1 MVRFRLLPAGL
12 LACIFTLV
20 VNAAEKRPLT
30 PADFDGWRSLDT
42 PLVSRNARWLAY
54 ADMPQVN
61 DGNLVLR
68 DLVTG
73 RELRAAV
80 GARPPA
86 PFPPPRLN
94 NPDDPPPPR
103 EIRITFTSDN
113 RFAVASTFPTHAAMV
128 AARKLKKKA
137 GEMPKNGLITIN
149 LASGEAVRMA
159 AVKNFQIP
167 ARGGAWVAYLKEAV
181 PETEAEKAAAAKK
194 AKAKKPAPA
203 GAHQTVIAAKAA
215 KKKKPPVYGTDLV
228 LRNLVT
234 GAERV
239 FPAVVEY
246 RFSRDGNTL
255 VYAVCSKHAANNGV
269 YAFTPG
275 SSKTVALL
283 AGPGRYLK
291 LAWDR
296 AQTQVAFVSD
306 HDNHAA
312 AEPKFRAYLWP
323 RGTKAAKPLTLTPPA
338 GLFVSDKAA
347 PAFSRDGRKLYLGL
361 APAPRPEPDADAA
374 IDPEDKVTAD
384 LWRTADDYVQPV
396 QEVRAIQERNR
407 TYRGVFDLA
416 TGTYT
421 QLADETL
428 TTVTLSDDGT
438 RALGF
443 DDRAYRRREDYD
455 AAYADIYLVDSTT
468 GVRRCVLEALRGS
481 TRGGPSLSWAPDGRW
496 AAYFDAGRWRVL
508 DTATGAT
515 RDLTGGLPVAFARED
530 HDMPEPAPSYGW
542 AGWTSD
548 SASLLAYDRFDVWQL
563 FPDGRA
569 PRNLTAG
576 AGRAEGIV
584 LRVQD
589 ITPREEDDEDR
600 GLDPAQ
606 PLTLKGESER
616 TRASGFFRT
625 TFAATGAPQRLLW
638 GDRFHNYIGRAL
650 EADVLLV
657 TASRFDEFPDV
668 HTTNTALTRLTKVTA
683 LGAQLEPFK
692 WGRAELMDYTN
703 AQGVPLQALVC
714 KPADLDPAKQYPV
727 IVYIYEK
734 MTQTIHRFIPPAP
747 NQNLNPPLY
756 ASNGYIL
763 LMPDIV
769 YREGQPGRSALDCVL
784 PAVDALVAKGYA
796 DAANVGIQGHSWGGY
811 QIAYMV
817 TQTNRFKAAAAGAP
831 VGNMTSAYAGIRWG
845 PGRPRLFQYEQNQS
859 RIGPPLTDAPG
870 LYLENSPVF
879 HIKNVQ
885 TPLLILHNDMD
896 DAVPWEQGVELFL
909 TLRRHDKP
917 AWFFNYNQERHGL
930 RRRADLKDYALRLWQ
945 YFDHYLRGA
954 PAPAW
959 MVQGIPYLDRD
970 EEKLRVQQSPTS
982 Q

>member
-1 MVRFRLLPAGL
+1 MVRFRLP
-12 LACIFTLV
+12 LV
-20 VNAAEKRPLT
+20 WLILVLGVTGAEKRSLAPS
-30 PADFDGWRSLDT
+30 DFDGWRSLDT
-42 PLVSRNARWLAY
+42 PIVSRNGRWLAY
-54 ADMPQVN
+54 ADMPQVD
-61 DGNLVLR
+61 DGSLVLR

-86 PFPPPRLN
+86 QFPPPRAV

-103 EIRITFTSDN
+103 EIRITLTGDN

-128 AARKLKKKA
+128 AARTQKKKPD
-137 GEMPKNGLITIN
+137 EMPKNGLLIVN
-149 LASGEAVRMA
+149 LVTGEAVRVPN
-159 AVKNFQIP
+159 VKNFQIP
-167 ARGGAWVAYLKEAV
+167 ARGGAWVAYLKEAA
-181 PETEAEKAAAAKK
+181 PETEAAKAAAAKK

-203 GAHQTVIAAKAA
+203 KATQTVAAAKAA
-215 KKKKPPVYGTDLV
+215 KKKQPPVYGTDLV

-234 GAERV
+234 GAERT

-246 RFSRDGNTL
+246 SFSRDGDTL
-255 VYAVCSKHAANNGV
+255 IYAVCSKQHPASNGV
-269 YAFTPG
+269 YAFTPA
-275 SSKTVALL
+275 SSRPVPLL

-306 HDNHAA
+306 HDNPAA
-312 AEPKFRAYLWP
+312 NDPLLRAYLWK
-323 RGTKAAKPLTLTPPA
+323 RGTKTATPLNLTLPA

-347 PAFSRDGRKLYLGL
+347 PAFSRDGKKLYLGL
-361 APAPRPEPDADAA
+361 APAPLPEADADAA

-384 LWRTADDYVQPV
+384 LWRTADDYVQPI

-407 TYRGVFDLA
+407 TYRGVLDLA
-416 TGTYT
+416 TGAYT

-428 TTVTLSDDGT
+428 PSVTLSDDGN
-438 RALGF
+438 RALGL

-455 AAYADIYLVDSTT
+455 AAYADVYLVNPTT
-468 GVRRCVLEALRGS
+468 GARQRVIEALRGS
-481 TRGGPSLSWAPDGRW
+481 TRGGPSLSWSPDGRW
-496 AAYFDAGRWRVL
+496 AAYFDAGHWRVL

-515 RDLTGGLPVAFARED
+515 RELTRGLPVTFTVED
-530 HDMPEPAPSYGW
+530 HDMPEPPPSYGW
-542 AGWTSD
+542 GGWTSD
-548 SASLLAYDRFDVWQL
+548 SASFLAYDRYDVWQL
-563 FPDGRA
+563 FADGRA

-576 AGRAEGIV
+576 AGRAEKTIF
-584 LRVQD
+584 RVQD

-606 PLTLKGESER
+606 PLTLKAENER
-616 TRASGFFRT
+616 TRATGFFRT
-625 TFAATGAPQRLLW
+625 SFATTTAPQRLLW
-638 GDRFHNYIGRAL
+638 GDRLHTYVGRAL

-668 HTTNTALTRLTKVTA
+668 YTTTSALTKLTKVSA
-683 LGAQLEPFK
+683 LGAQLEPFA
-692 WGRAELMDYTN
+692 WGRTELMDYTN
-703 AQGVPLQALVC
+703 AQGVPLQALVYL
-714 KPADLDPAKQYPV
+714 PANFDPAKKYPV
-727 IVYIYEK
+727 LVYLYEK
-734 MTQTIHRFIPPAP
+734 LTFTIHRFIAPTP

-756 ASNGYIL
+756 TSNGYIL

-796 DAANVGIQGHSWGGY
+796 DPVNVGIQGHSWGGY
-811 QIAYMV
+811 QIAYMI

-845 PGRPRLFQYEQNQS
+845 PGRPRMFQYEQNQS
-859 RIGPPLTDAPG
+859 RIGRPLTDAPE
-870 LYLENSPVF
+870 LYLANSPVF
-879 HIKNVQ
+879 HVRNVQ
-885 TPLLILHNDMD
+885 TPLLMLHNDMD

-909 TLRRHDKP
+909 ALRRHDKP

-930 RRRADLKDYALRLWQ
+930 RRRADLKDYSLRMWQ
-945 YFDHYLRGA
+945 FFDHYLRGA

-959 MVQGIPYLDRD
+959 MVQGIPYLER
-970 EEKLRVQQSPTS
+970 EAEKLRVNERP
-982 Q
+982 